1 MTRLSNHP
9 DFVGI
14 TLVLIDKLNP
24 KVFLNDCRNT
34 YVLKITNN
42 LSSIPERNCRLRTLE
57 MAFSSLKISKFSGV
71 ASPPNSL
78 EDRAFGARTFS
89 RFFTLIWLDSLDDV
103 IEMS

>member
-24 KVFLNDCRNT
+24 EVFLYDCRNT

-42 LSSIPERNCRLRTLE
+42 LSSIPERN
-57 MAFSSLKISKFSGV
+57 
-71 ASPPNSL
+71 
-78 EDRAFGARTFS
+78 
-89 RFFTLIWLDSLDDV
+89 
-103 IEMS
+103 

>member
-57 MAFSSLKISKFSGV
+57 MVFSSLKISKFSGG
-71 ASPPNSL
+71 ASP
-78 EDRAFGARTFS
+78 RTP
-89 RFFTLIWLDSLDDV
+89 
-103 IEMS
+103 